1 MNWQQMLDQLIPIVG
16 EKALRQIQNLL
27 TEAEDDQEGWKKT
40 MLGLVADAVEQ
51 HGAQGIAVAQKAI
64 ADLMAG
70 KAPVVDWANPRTA
83 SDVVALMQSAEAGQ
97 KTAYH
102 DFGVKVSQT
111 LGTLLSGL
119 LKGLISTL

>member
-1 MNWQQMLDQLIPIVG
+1 MTWQQMIDQLIPVVG

-27 TEAEDDQEGWKKT
+27 SEAEEDQGGWKKT
-40 MLGLVADAVEQ
+40 MLSLVADAIEQ
-51 HGAQGIAVAQKAI
+51 HGAQGIVVAQKAI

-70 KAPVVDWANPRTA
+70 KAPNINWANPRTA
-83 SDVVALMQSAEAGQ
+83 SDIVAMMQSAEAEQ

-111 LGTLLSGL
+111 LGILLSGL
-119 LKGLISTL
+119 LKGLISAL